1 MPTFSPNL
9 EATLHRTLA
18 LANDRKHT
26 FANLEH
32 FLLALTD
39 DPDAS
44 EVLVACKCNLAK
56 LRDDLLTHLEKEVE
70 LFKPGQ
76 EIDSKPTASFQRV
89 VQRAVIHVQ
98 SSGREIVTGA
108 NVLAAIFAER
118 ESHAAY
124 FLQDQ
129 GLTRFDV
136 VRYIS
141 ENIGPP
147 DTKKSL
153 SKYSTI
159 VIEKS
164 IERSAEA
171 APRFKTYRGKIRFR
185 QSDGRGRITERKAAV
200 TERCHE
206 LQRRCAR
213 RTNEQPELKQLV
225 DKYAAALATLRKNR
239 GAYGLFL
246 IGMEIE
252 TLLKAK
258 TDAPID
264 LERNP
269 QMDADLLFAARSL
282 IVAHAGLITLFPDVK
297 QTAKELDQYRE
308 LSNSLD
314 AFRERVLDPVLEK
327 LAASSGIFDEET
339 QNLTREI
346 KLIDDLE
353 KSTGQ
358 TPTQGTSAIKHS
370 WLRGALASIGQ
381 YLLRQSKESAKVA
394 RDAVV
399 KEEVT
404 VLLKDRTR
412 LTASILEFLRE
423 ARDSLLSMGERLP
436 STFGWISA
444 LLSLFGIK

>member
-1 MPTFSPNL
+1 MPTFAPNFKS
-9 EATLHRTLA
+9 ALHRSLA
-18 LANDRKHT
+18 LANDRRHAYAT
-26 FANLEH
+26 IEH
-32 FLLALTD
+32 LLLALID
-39 DPDAS
+39 DADAS
-44 EVLVACKCNLAK
+44 EALVACKCNLAK
-56 LRDDLLTHLEKEVE
+56 LREDLLDYLDTEFEAAE
-70 LFKPGQ
+70 PGA
-76 EIDSKPTASFQRV
+76 EIESKPTAGFQRV
-89 VQRAVIHVQ
+89 IQRAVIHVQ
-98 SSGREIVTGA
+98 SSGREVVSGA
-108 NVLAAIFAER
+108 NVLVAIFAER

-124 FLQDQ
+124 FLQNQ
-129 GLTRFDV
+129 NLTRYDLV
-136 VRYIS
+136 KYIS
-141 ENIGPP
+141 AKFGEP
-147 DTKKSL
+147 DAKSP

-159 VIEKS
+159 VIERS

-171 APRFKTYRGKIRFR
+171 APRFKTYKGKIRFR

-200 TERCHE
+200 TERCQE
-206 LQRRCAR
+206 LQRRCAS

-225 DKYAAALATLRKNR
+225 DKYAAALAALRKNR

-258 TDAPID
+258 ADAPVD

-327 LAASSGIFDEET
+327 LAASRGIFDEET

-394 RDAVV
+394 RDVIV
-399 KEEVT
+399 KEEVAI
-404 VLLKDRTR
+404 VLKDRTQ
-412 LTASILEFLRE
+412 LTASIMEFIKE
-423 ARDSLLSMGERLP
+423 AKDSLLSMGERLP
-436 STFGWISA
+436 ATFGWISA
-444 LLSLFGIK
+444 LLSLLGIK